1 MIQRRMNVRGKPG
14 EWAKRVAFSTTFIR
28 FQSIKYFFEYFYEV
42 LRDNAKTMRRPNIF
56 LGDANSRQK
65 SDEQKKVSAG
75 DEMDILGPP

>member
-1 MIQRRMNVRGKPG
+1 MNDGGKPG

-28 FQSIKYFFEYFYEV
+28 FQSIKYFFEYFNEV

-56 LGDANSRQK
+56 WGNVNSQQT